1 MGWRELIALLLLFGS
16 LLAAAPGV
24 WAQQLQQQPQQPL
37 LVVEQGHH
45 SAPVRRIAVD
55 AARGLAV
62 TASDDRTARVWDLN
76 SGELR
81 HVLRPLAF
89 GVEGGR
95 LYGAAIHPS
104 RPLVA
109 VGGTTGGSSGGTA
122 AGTTA
127 GESNAHLIY
136 LFDLDT
142 GALLRSVDARAG
154 NVRKLAWSHDGSL
167 LLAAYAG
174 THGFKA
180 FSLDGK
186 PVLEEA
192 LDGPVFGIAVAAN
205 GLAAVVGLD
214 GSLRTYRAQ
223 AGAATPLLRLSLGQ
237 RRAAGVSFS
246 PDGRQLAVAFANA
259 TVGANNR
266 ESFHDAVEVFD
277 TESGRSLAKLPV
289 LPMFGGDL
297 RTVAWS
303 ADGKSVFAGGTAY
316 TKEGNTLAFP
326 IVQYDV
332 AARSTL
338 GVTRV
343 ASDSVTDLVALP
355 GGGVA
360 YSSFD
365 GSWGV
370 LNQGRATPRSAPRV
384 SAIRGDTPE
393 DLELSADARSLRWGM
408 QTVGGG
414 LGFQFKQRQLSTKPQ
429 AAWRAP
435 QTGFS
440 LFNRP
445 SEWNLSRGT
454 PMVAGKPL
462 ALAQDERSRALVVV
476 RATKSAVIGT
486 NRALYKLDDQGTLLW
501 RVPVDTEV
509 RAVNASEDGRWITT
523 ALADGTVQWHRAQ
536 DGVHLLTL
544 LADADGR
551 WVLWTPSGY
560 YDASAGADRLV
571 GWAVGK
577 GQQQAMDF
585 YSLNRFRERF
595 NRPDVI
601 DAVLDTLDEKLALDS
616 LRARDLAARD
626 QATAEARAR
635 EQEATAAIRAAAEA
649 TAQAQQARQREAQ
662 ARVEAEQ
669 SAREAAA
676 KAEALRVAEAR
687 RTAAQQKAEQNAERA
702 AEKKAERES
711 ERATAEREAATR
723 FAEAREAAARDAAT
737 QRAALEAER
746 QRTRLAAEQEAATR
760 LAAAREAAAALAL
773 AEASAR
779 EAAMNERK
787 VLAVIKALE
796 VPPALSAPENKRI
809 KLAAPEVTLPF
820 SVSSSGSAK
829 DVSFELRV
837 NGRPAQA
844 SELVPPPTL
853 DGSARGFAK
862 VSVAEGESL
871 VEILARNPYG
881 VSEPLSFK
889 IERALSAAAAAAE
902 IRPGPTAASPPRP
915 AGDLYVLAIGV
926 SDYVR
931 ADYRLGLAAKDAID
945 FSNAMKA
952 QAGKQY
958 RQVIVRTLTNRE
970 ATRANIDREFEW
982 LRRTAGPTD
991 VAMLFMAGHGLND
1004 STGQYYFLPADG
1016 QHERLASTAV
1026 AQTTIVATLSKIRAK
1041 TLLFLDTCFAGN
1053 SLGALR
1059 QSGRQTEKM
1068 MNDLSSS
1075 ENGVV
1080 VFASSTGQEE
1090 SEEKAEWGNG
1100 AFTKALIE
1108 GLGGK
1113 ADFMRAGRV
1122 TYAALNLFLS
1132 EEVTRLTQGRQRP
1145 VFISPRGIPD
1155 FALVRL

>member
-1 MGWRELIALLLLFGS
+1 MSGRGAMRAAVAMLWCTAS
-16 LLAAAPGV
+16 LLAAAPP
-24 WAQQLQQQPQQPL
+24 AQAQQPL
-37 LVVEQGHH
+37 LMVEQGSH
-45 SAPVRRIAVD
+45 SAPVRRIDVD

-62 TASDDRTARVWDLN
+62 TASDDRTARVWDLA

-89 GVEGGR
+89 GAEGGR
-95 LYGAAIHPS
+95 LYGAAIHPKL
-104 RPLVA
+104 PLVA
-109 VGGTTGGSSGGTA
+109 LGGTTGGDG
-122 AGTTA
+122 
-127 GESNAHLIY
+127 NAHLIY
-136 LFDLDT
+136 LFDLQS
-142 GALLRSVDARAG
+142 GALRGTVDARAG
-154 NVRKLAWSHDGSL
+154 NVRKLAWSKDGTV
-167 LLAAYAG
+167 LLAGYAG
-174 THGFKA
+174 TNGFKA

-186 PVLEEA
+186 PLLEEG
-192 LDGPVFGIAVAAN
+192 LDGPVFGIAASAN

-214 GSLRTYRAQ
+214 GALRTYRAQ
-223 AGAATPLLRLSLGQ
+223 AGAVAPLLKLALGK

-246 PDGRQLAVAFANA
+246 PDGRQLAVAFADA
-259 TVGANNR
+259 TVGGNGR
-266 ESFHDAVEVFD
+266 ESFHEPVEIFD
-277 TESGRSLAKLPV
+277 TESGRSVAKLPV
-289 LPMFGGDL
+289 VPMFGGDL

-303 ADGKSVFAGGTAY
+303 ADGQSLYAGGTAY
-316 TKEGNTLAFP
+316 TREGAFP

-332 AARSTL
+332 AARKTL
-338 GVTRV
+338 GITR
-343 ASDSVTDLVALP
+343 AATDSVTDLVALP

-360 YSSFD
+360 YGSFD

-370 LNQGRATPRSAPRV
+370 LAEGRVTPRSALRV
-384 SAIRGDTPE
+384 SSIRGDTPE
-393 DLELSADARSLRWGM
+393 DLELSADARSVRWGM
-408 QTVGGG
+408 KTSGGG
-414 LGFQFKQRQLSTKPQ
+414 LGFQFERRQLSAKPSM
-429 AAWRAP
+429 AFRTP

-445 SEWNLSRGT
+445 AEWNLSRAAPT
-454 PMVAGKPL
+454 VAGKPL
-462 ALAQDERSRALVVV
+462 PLAQDERSRALVVV
-476 RATKSAVIGT
+476 RSTTSAVIGT
-486 NRALYKLDDQGTLLW
+486 NRALYKLDGQGSVLW
-501 RVPVDTEV
+501 RTPVDTEV
-509 RAVNASEDGRWITT
+509 RAVNASEDGRWITS
-523 ALADGTVQWHRAQ
+523 AMADGTVRWWRAQ

-544 LADADGR
+544 LADADGH

-585 YSLNRFRERF
+585 YSLNRFRDRF

-601 DAVLDTLDEKLALDS
+601 DTLLDTLDERLAIDT
-616 LRARDLAARD
+616 LRTRDLAARD
-626 QATAEARAR
+626 VAANEARAR
-635 EQEATAAIRAAAEA
+635 ELEAIAATKAVAEA
-649 TAQAQQARQREAQ
+649 TVLTQQARQREAQ
-662 ARVEAEQ
+662 ARLEAEQ
-669 SAREAAA
+669 SAREALA
-676 KAEALRVAEAR
+676 KAEASRAAEAR
-687 RTAAQQKAEQNAERA
+687 RVAAQKQAD
-702 AEKKAERES
+702 RE
-711 ERATAEREAATR
+711 AAEREAAVR
-723 FAEAREAAARDAAT
+723 FAEARDAAARDAASK
-737 QRAALEAER
+737 RAAQDAER
-746 QRTRLAAEQEAATR
+746 SLARLAAEQEAAAR
-760 LAAAREAAAALAL
+760 LAAAREAAVAQAL

-796 VPPALSAPENKRI
+796 VPPALSAPEAKRI
-809 KLAAPEVTLPF
+809 KLSAAEVTLPF

-829 DVSFELRV
+829 DLSFELRV

-844 SELVPPPTL
+844 SELVPPQSL

-871 VEILARNPYG
+871 VELLARNPYG

-889 IERALSAAAAAAE
+889 IERALTAAAAAAE
-902 IRPGPTAASPPRP
+902 TRPGPTAASPPRP

-945 FSNAMKA
+945 FSNAMKV
-952 QAGKQY
+952 QEGKQY
-958 RQVIVRTLTNRE
+958 RKVIVHTLTNRE
-970 ATRANIDREFEW
+970 ATRANIDKEFEW
-982 LRRTAGPTD
+982 LRKAAGPTD

-1004 STGQYYFLPADG
+1004 STGQYFFLPADG

-1059 QSGRQTEKM
+1059 QAGRQTEKM

-1122 TYAALNLFLS
+1122 TFAALNLFLS

-1145 VFISPRGIPD
+1145 VFISPRGVPD